1 MKELDTDKS
10 STTAAKTATSKI
22 GSDEDSVLVESGGP
36 AVNDKGSIRKKK
48 GKK

>member
-1 MKELDTDKS
+1 MKELDSPSSIAVK
-10 STTAAKTATSKI
+10 STTSKG
-22 GSDEDSVLVESGGP
+22 GSDEDAILVEGGGP